1 MLTYK
6 VTHEERWYKM
16 KKLISLLLCAVLI
29 FSLVSCDKD
38 TVEETPVET
47 GPTAGEIYT
56 QAAAQIETMDSMS
69 LDIAIDREMTV
80 GVNTYVTHTAQTL
93 NLQNIGTETF
103 AATLEETTSNGHHIL
118 KASETLTDGK
128 LYATFKHLNYTSDV
142 SEEDYLAEFAP
153 AVILNSELY
162 GSVEQQEDGNIVF
175 TSGTALENWVDTEDS
190 TLIDASGFAELDE
203 NGNLKKSSYTANYT
217 KGAAEISIDV
227 AVTIN
232 QPDTALTITA
242 PADTESYIEIDDWT
256 APKLLANANS
266 FTVQAESIDSTLNE
280 TLVSQAIGG
289 TYTYNT
295 DVDTY
300 INGEDEL
307 AKIIYSSQAVDM
319 SSREQFTYSVE
330 KIFRDGFYTAI
341 VDGDEPT
348 TNSIIT
354 YDTIRSEC
362 QNYATSIM
370 PDLSTL
376 SEIDLLDAGNSFLI
390 QYTGSDA
397 YAEEL
402 SMLIAENLFDDANAL
417 NDLASEYR
425 TEILTGY
432 VGIDK
437 STGLPTAAS
446 VNYVGYHTIDGTD
459 YLLSDSAS
467 QTLYLGGTA
476 SYESITGE
484 TLPMEEPAEK
494 ATPLFYHVTSPE
506 GEEMWLLGT
515 IHAGDE
521 RTSYLPQEIYDAF
534 NASDSLA
541 VEVDLIELDER
552 MATDPELA
560 AIMAQSY
567 YYTDGTTT
575 LNHIQDEELGKKALQ
590 MMQATGNFN
599 TNTLLMKP
607 YLWSQTIDNY
617 YIQQG
622 YEFSSDN
629 GVDMQLLQLAKE
641 QDKDILE
648 VESGE
653 FQIQLLTGYSDE
665 IQEMMLATSIET
677 PQATYNAELRD
688 LYEKWCK
695 GDESILSEA
704 VKDDT
709 SDLTEDELA
718 LYEEYN
724 EQFMTDRNAAMLE
737 AAKEYLESGKT
748 VFYAVGLAH
757 LLNDDGLVNTLR
769 NAGYT
774 VELVAYA

>member
-1 MLTYK
+1 
-6 VTHEERWYKM
+6 M